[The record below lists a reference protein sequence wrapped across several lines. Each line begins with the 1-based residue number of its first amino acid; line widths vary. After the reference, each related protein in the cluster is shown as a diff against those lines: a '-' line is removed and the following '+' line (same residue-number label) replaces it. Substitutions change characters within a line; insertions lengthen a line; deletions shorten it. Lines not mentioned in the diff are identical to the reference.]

1 MLAKGRGMQTQSRL
15 YTSKPIVEYIDKEQ
29 TARRWI
35 LQESLG
41 RNRSGYVLTDE
52 AIQYIFEGPITDWF
66 KKVGSNLTNKV
77 TADKL
82 KQAWN
87 KEGMPND
94 SDAIAGILTK
104 AGVGQTVVQDIF
116 KQLGIPTTAQTGA
129 KAPEKPGQGMLGKI
143 TGAVGGAIGGAKGA
157 IAGAKDAYQ
166 GGKASGF
173 DSARANQAGDALGA
187 TGEQNPYTQQAQAG
201 GDQGQAQ
208 GGAQGTSQ
216 QPSYGQGQAPQAY
229 GVAPRSTQTTQPSTQ
244 STGGASGTVDSGNDV
259 NAFGAVQ
266 TGADAVGDAIAKKG
280 TQAADVVND
289 LNRAVQS
296 GRGMGAS
303 GQSLVRG
310 PYAPGGEGAGK
321 DSLRI
326 RDEFGQDHAYK
337 KVGQKWFDKDNKEVP
352 AAIAAML
359 NKQSEQ
365 QAALAKDKTPAT
377 QQPQAQGTPQA
388 TDADSAALQKSVAS
402 KTDDQLATYATRDL
416 DPAVRSAVAAEIE
429 KRKAGGQQPTPAT
442 QQPQAQA
449 GAQQP
454 TATGQSPEEI
464 RKAKQSG
471 AATAANAEM
480 DANAQAAQA
489 GGVQQ
494 PAAKTHT
501 GGKVAGQV
509 SQTPN
514 AIRKREQRAAA
525 KQAKSATND
534 VMARMAKQLAP
545 ATTPAATPNFGT
557 AGMNTGYG
565 KTTYNVP
572 TSNVPV
578 QPAVQPTTAA
588 KAVPVKEPAATPT
601 TATTPE
607 KFGSRGIAGLDSA
620 PTTAPAAPA
629 AETPGYLTS
638 KIQKGGYKAPASE
651 PVTAGID
658 FSAILARKA
667 RVRL

>member
-1 MLAKGRGMQTQSRL
+1 MLAKGRGLQTQSRL

-77 TADKL
+77 TVDKL

-377 QQPQAQGTPQA
+377 QQAQGQPTPA
-388 TDADSAALQKSVAS
+388 TATGKAEPTTHTLANPKDP
-402 KTDDQLATYATRDL
+402 KT
-416 DPAVRSAVAAEIE
+416 
-429 KRKAGGQQPTPAT
+429 GQPTPAT
-442 QQPQAQA
+442 QQPQAQGQPTPATQQPQA

-454 TATGQSPEEI
+454 GGNFDPNTGAPISD
-464 RKAKQSG
+464 KAK
-471 AATAANAEM
+471 
-480 DANAQAAQA
+480 AQAAHDASPEGQA
-489 GGVQQ
+489 QNKEIG
-494 PAAKTHT
+494 
-501 GGKVAGQV
+501 
-509 SQTPN
+509 
-514 AIRKREQRAAA
+514 RAH
-525 KQAKSATND
+525 
-534 VMARMAKQLAP
+534 V
-545 ATTPAATPNFGT
+545 
-557 AGMNTGYG
+557 
-565 KTTYNVP
+565 
-572 TSNVPV
+572 
-578 QPAVQPTTAA
+578 
-588 KAVPVKEPAATPT
+588 
-601 TATTPE
+601 
-607 KFGSRGIAGLDSA
+607 
-620 PTTAPAAPA
+620 
-629 AETPGYLTS
+629 
-638 KIQKGGYKAPASE
+638 
-651 PVTAGID
+651 
-658 FSAILARKA
+658 
-667 RVRL
+667 